1 MSDQQQQEQQP
12 PMPYSVKVEQTA
24 RGARVSVHV
33 YAKSPE
39 EVTQQV
45 VELYTNIQ
53 KQLTEAGHVIAPV
66 EAK

>member
-1 MSDQQQQEQQP
+1 
-12 PMPYSVKVEQTA
+12 MPYSAKVEQTA

-33 YAKSPE
+33 YAKSAE